1 MFSEKLRQL
10 RLNKKLTQSDM
21 AKALNIS
28 RVAYTNYE
36 LGNREPDFET
46 VKQIAIIYKTSIDYL
61 LADREEPVHEK
72 SFGERSFTSTLVS
85 QLPHQLQKILI
96 NSSDLSCESREDLE
110 RYIELLLLRDNS
122 HKNENNL

>member
-1 MFSEKLRQL
+1 MFSEKLRHL
-10 RLNKKLTQSDM
+10 RVNKKLTQSDM

-46 VKQIAIIYKTSIDYL
+46 VRQIAIIFKTSIDYL
-61 LADREEPVHEK
+61 LTDREETARENRFV
-72 SFGERSFTSTLVS
+72 ERNFTGTLVS
-85 QLPHQLQKILI
+85 QLPWPLKNILI
-96 NSSDLSCESREDLE
+96 KASELSPESRDDLE

-122 HKNENNL
+122 HKNENDL

>member
-10 RLNKKLTQSDM
+10 RVNKKLTQSDM

-46 VKQIAIIYKTSIDYL
+46 VKQIAIIFKTSIDYL
-61 LADREEPVHEK
+61 LADRDEMTHEK
-72 SFGERSFTSTLVS
+72 PYGERSFVGTMVS
-85 QLPHQLQKILI
+85 QLSTQLQNILI
-96 NSSDLSCESREDLE
+96 NASELSVESRADLE
-110 RYIELLLLRDNS
+110 RYIELLVLRDNS
-122 HKNENNL
+122 HKNENNQ